1 MATVELKGIR
11 KEIGGTVIVRGFDL
25 SIADGEMLVL
35 VGPSGC
41 GKTTL
46 LRLISGLEEA
56 TAGEIWI
63 GGRRVDSLPPAQRD
77 VAMVFQSYALYPHM
91 TVRENLAFG
100 LTLRKVSRA
109 EIDRRVEEVA
119 VLLELSPLLARRPRE
134 LSGGQRQRVAMGR
147 AIVRRP
153 AVFLFDEP
161 LSNLDASLRSQVRVQ
176 LQKLHRQLG
185 TTSVYVTHDQVEAM
199 TLGSRLAVLR
209 GGELQQVGRPLEV
222 YQQPDNRFVAG
233 FLGSPAMNFIQATAR
248 RSGGGFRGEGQGF
261 ALDLPAGCPLRDGQA
276 IWIGVRP
283 QDLALATAGSAGL
296 RGTVETVE
304 LVGWEAFILLRT
316 ADTTLTVRVEAT
328 VASGLAVGQALSVV
342 AQPSAILLFD
352 AQGQE
357 EGERALRPQPASG
370 IAAHAS

>member
-1 MATVELKGIR
+1 MATVELKGLR
-11 KEIGGTVIVRGFDL
+11 KQIGDTLIVRGVDL
-25 SIADGEMLVL
+25 SIADGELLVL

-63 GGRRVDSLPPAQRD
+63 GGRRVDALPPAQRD

-100 LTLRKVSRA
+100 LTLRKVARA
-109 EIDRRVEEVA
+109 EISRRVEEVA
-119 VLLELSPLLARRPRE
+119 VLLELSQLLARRPRE

-161 LSNLDASLRSQVRVQ
+161 LSNLDAALRSQVRVQ

-209 GGELQQVGRPLEV
+209 GGELQQVGKPLEV
-222 YQQPDNRFVAG
+222 FQRPDNRFVAG
-233 FLGSPAMNFIQATAR
+233 FLGSPAMNFLQATAR
-248 RSGGGFRGEGQGF
+248 ARGGGFRGEGLGF
-261 ALDLPAGCPLRDGQA
+261 SLALPSGSSVHEGQA
-276 IWIGVRP
+276 ISLGVRP
-283 QDLALATAGSAGL
+283 QDLALGAGGSDGMN
-296 RGTVETVE
+296 GTVETVE
-304 LVGWEAFILLRT
+304 LVGWEAFILVRVGD
-316 ADTTLTVRVEAT
+316 ATLTVRVEAP
-328 VASGLAVGQALSVV
+328 VAAGLTVGQALSVV
-342 AQPSAILLFD
+342 LPQPSALLLFD
-352 AQGQE
+352 AESQ
-357 EGERALRPQPASG
+357 RALRPLPAAG
-370 IAAHAS
+370 LAAHAG

>member
-1 MATVELKGIR
+1 MATVELKGLR
-11 KEIGGTVIVRGFDL
+11 KEIGDTVIVRGVDL
-25 SIADGEMLVL
+25 AIADGEMLVL

-63 GGRRVDSLPPAQRD
+63 GGRRVDALPPAQRD

-100 LTLRKVSRA
+100 LTLRKVPRP

-119 VLLELSPLLARRPRE
+119 VLLELNQLLTRRPRE

-161 LSNLDASLRSQVRVQ
+161 LSNLDAALRSQVRVQ

-222 YQQPDNRFVAG
+222 FQRPDNRFVAG
-233 FLGSPAMNFIQATAR
+233 FLGSPAMNFLQAVV
-248 RSGGGFRGEGQGF
+248 RSQGGRFRGEGQGF
-261 ALDLPAGCPLRDGQA
+261 SLELPAGCPVREGQA
-276 IWIGVRP
+276 VLLGVRP
-283 QDLALATAGSAGL
+283 QDLALAAGGGEAF
-296 RGTVETVE
+296 RGAVETVE
-304 LVGWEAFILLRT
+304 LVGWEAFILMRIGD
-316 ADTTLTVRVEAT
+316 ASVTVRVEASQA
-328 VASGLAVGQALSVV
+328 ASLTVGQTLSVAL
-342 AQPSAILLFD
+342 AQPAALLLFD
-352 AQGQE
+352 
-357 EGERALRPQPASG
+357 GESQQALRPVPPVDV
-370 IAAHAS
+370 AARAV

>member
-1 MATVELKGIR
+1 MATVELKGLR
-11 KEIGGTVIVRGFDL
+11 KQIGDTLIVRAVDL
-25 SIADGEMLVL
+25 AIADGEMLVL

-63 GGRRVDSLPPAQRD
+63 GGRRVDALPPAQRD

-119 VLLELSPLLARRPRE
+119 VLLELSQLLARRPRE

-161 LSNLDASLRSQVRVQ
+161 LSNLDAALRSQVRLQ

-199 TLGSRLAVLR
+199 TLGSRLAVLK

-222 YQQPDNRFVAG
+222 FQRPDNRFVAG
-233 FLGSPAMNFIQATAR
+233 FLGSPAMNFLQATAKGR
-248 RSGGGFRGEGQGF
+248 GGGFRGEGQGF
-261 ALDLPAGCPLRDGQA
+261 SLELPSGLSGARRAGALAWRTAPRPDACHRCHRRPARDGGDGRA
-276 IWIGVRP
+276 RGLGGVHLDAARGR
-283 QDLALATAGSAGL
+283 DADGARRGAGG
-296 RGTVETVE
+296 RGTRSWA
-304 LVGWEAFILLRT
+304 G
-316 ADTTLTVRVEAT
+316 
-328 VASGLAVGQALSVV
+328 AVGRLGAAVG
-342 AQPSAILLFD
+342 A
-352 AQGQE
+352 
-357 EGERALRPQPASG
+357 PAV
-370 IAAHAS
+370 